1 MNILLIEDDLKLGRM
16 TKMLLEKKHHTV
28 NWQTDGA
35 DGLEYARA
43 ASPDIL
49 LIDWMLPTLSG
60 LEIITELRAE
70 RIDTPIILL
79 TAKGEIDDKLAGFT
93 QGADDYITKPFDIEE
108 LNMRI
113 MALNRRAEK
122 RISSTIT
129 FGPLTL
135 NTENGLITLEGQ
147 ALSLTHKEH
156 LLIELLLHHQQGMI
170 SKELI
175 LDKVWQLDD
184 DVSENAVEA
193 LVGRLRKKISPV
205 KIKASRNI
213 GYQLSE

>member
-1 MNILLIEDDLKLGRM
+1 MNILLIEDDLRLGRM

-28 NWQTDGA
+28 NWQADGA

-49 LIDWMLPTLSG
+49 LIDWVLPTLSG
-60 LEIITELRAE
+60 LEIIAELRSE
-70 RIDTPIILL
+70 RINTPIILL
-79 TAKGEIDDKLAGFT
+79 TAKGEIDDKLVGFI

-108 LNMRI
+108 LNMRM

-122 RISSTIT
+122 RITSFIT
-129 FGPLTL
+129 FGPLVL
-135 NTENGLITLEGQ
+135 NTENGLITLDKQ
-147 ALSLTHKEH
+147 TLTLTHKEH
-156 LLIELLLHHQQGMI
+156 LLLELLLHYQHGTI

-175 LDKVWQLDD
+175 LDKIWQLDG
-184 DVSENAVEA
+184 DVSENAIEV
-193 LVGRLRKKISPV
+193 LIGRLRKKINPV